1 MLRNNEDNS
10 AVFRILDANLNR
22 LREALRVIE
31 DYFRFSTSLET
42 IAVQLK
48 QLRHSL
54 EEIEQEIGPGRLLA
68 HRDTGADPFANV
80 NRPEEMG
87 RSSPMQIVSGNFKR
101 AQEACRVIEEYTK
114 ITEAPH
120 LSGKAKIMR
129 FSLYAIEKQY
139 SMETMTDKT

>member
-1 MLRNNEDNS
+1 MLQTNEDH

-31 DYFRFSTSLET
+31 DYFRFSASLET

-54 EEIEQEIGPGRLLA
+54 EEIEREIGPGRLLA

-87 RSSPMQIVSGNFKR
+87 RASPKQIVSGNFKR

-114 ITEAPH
+114 ITEKPF
-120 LSGKAKIMR
+120 LSERAKTLR

-139 SMETMTDKT
+139 SMEIMTDKK